1 MDSNIIQEELK
12 KFANVDTLSGLEKP
26 ELISIITSLSDSLTE
41 SVGAID
47 DLREAVLL
55 YKKMVGRSGGVQG
68 LN

>member
-1 MDSNIIQEELK
+1 MDSNIIKEELK